1 MHHLRKAAIQFVV
14 TGTPR
19 SGTTYVARVLRKIG
33 FDCHHERR
41 FTPWEVVM
49 DAYRLDDVPWG
60 DSSWLAAPFLPMLPA
75 DTKVFHVLR
84 DPLKTINSIIG
95 TGQIDWPHDYR
106 TFIAK
111 HCWNDEDYWPADV
124 AADAQTFWL
133 RWNLMIERSGR
144 VHRRFRVEDLPAVL
158 PEIASTLGRTDV
170 SEQLVAQALAVPADV
185 NTRPHEASVR
195 LTRADLTAECVEM
208 ARRYGYEY

>member
-1 MHHLRKAAIQFVV
+1 MHDLRKAAIQFVV
-14 TGTPR
+14 TGAPR
-19 SGTTYVARVLRKIG
+19 SGTTYVARVLREIG
-33 FDCHHERR
+33 VECHHERR
-41 FTPWEVVM
+41 FNPWEVVM
-49 DAYRLDDVPWG
+49 EAYRLDDIPWG
-60 DSSWLAAPFLPMLPA
+60 DASWLAAPFLPMLPEG
-75 DTKVFHVLR
+75 TKVFHVVR
-84 DPLKTINSIIG
+84 EPLKTLNSIIG

-144 VHRRFRVEDLPAVL
+144 VDRRFRVEDLPALL
-158 PEIASTLGRTDV
+158 PAIASTLGRTDL
-170 SEQLVAQALAVPADV
+170 SEQLVARALAVPADV
-185 NTRPHEASVR
+185 NTRPHEASVQ